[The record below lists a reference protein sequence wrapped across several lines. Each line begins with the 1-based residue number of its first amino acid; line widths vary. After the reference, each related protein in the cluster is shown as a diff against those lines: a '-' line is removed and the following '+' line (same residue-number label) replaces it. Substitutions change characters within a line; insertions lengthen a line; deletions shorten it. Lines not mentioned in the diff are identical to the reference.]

1 MNTMKL
7 LEGIT
12 SRLNINDIKVSKI
25 VLVGAMI
32 ELEGVM
38 SIVNYS
44 KDDSKDYDYRVATRD
59 SVEYFNNTRL
69 ATDAIIK
76 EVRKF
81 KEFKAG
87 RIVENDGK
95 KFMLVPVEGTTECF
109 HLLDLDTLEVNR
121 EWVSDIELY
130 KNDYYLSGGEA
141 E

>member
-25 VLVGAMI
+25 VLVGAMVEI
-32 ELEGVM
+32 EGVI

-44 KDDSKDYDYRVATRD
+44 NDDSKDYDYRVSTRD

-76 EVRKF
+76 EVKEF

-87 RIVENDGK
+87 RIVENDDK

-130 KNDYYLSGGEA
+130 KGDYYLSGGEA